1 MTTRGATP
9 THRSISAAALI
20 AVLVVGVATPSA
32 VATTTYRYWSY
43 WIVDAGTSPEWG
55 YASEGAGTR
64 VPADGSVEGWRF
76 GLAGQVSDIKPSV
89 EPDFESICAGTERQ
103 DDTKRV
109 GVVIDP
115 GTVDESPDGEQP
127 GALVATC
134 VVVDKSMPP
143 DWRSRKPSPTCEWS
157 PVSCVESTVIRRA
170 SARPWSRSLL
180 LPARMTHRRR
190 NPTRSTTSI
199 KSMLHPQLVDSPDE
213 PPTQETSPTTPLAA
227 ALTVSVIAVVG
238 FAAVAP
244 LSTGGDAMTAPT
256 VDDRARVTPL
266 CPTSHETTGPDG
278 CTRWP
283 GGRGLSVSQS
293 RPA

>member
-9 THRSISAAALI
+9 THRSISAAVLI

-43 WIVDAGTSPEWG
+43 WIVDAGASPEWG

-109 GVVIDP
+109 GIVIDP
-115 GTVDESPDGEQP
+115 EPSTSRPTANNPAHSWPPASSSMNPRPDLAIAQAVADVRVESGFVCGIDGYPASECAPLVEVPTGSRADDASPD
-127 GALVATC
+127 A
-134 VVVDKSMPP
+134 
-143 DWRSRKPSPTCEWS
+143 
-157 PVSCVESTVIRRA
+157 IRRGRQRRSNRCCIRSCRLPRRA
-170 SARPWSRSLL
+170 AHTRDVPHNTARRCAHGVGYRGGGLRS
-180 LPARMTHRRR
+180 
-190 NPTRSTTSI
+190 
-199 KSMLHPQLVDSPDE
+199 
-213 PPTQETSPTTPLAA
+213 
-227 ALTVSVIAVVG
+227 
-238 FAAVAP
+238 VAP
-244 LSTGGDAMTAPT
+244 LSTGGGAMTAPT
-256 VDDRARVTPL
+256 VTSGTSPPL

-283 GGRGLSVSQS
+283 GGRGLWVS
-293 RPA
+293 RPRPA

>member
-1 MTTRGATP
+1 VTTRGATP

-76 GLAGQVSDIKPSV
+76 GFAGQVSDIKPSV

-134 VVVDKSMPP
+134 VVVDKSATGLAIAQAVADMRVESGFVCGIDGYPASECAP
-143 DWRSRKPSPTCEWS
+143 LVEVPTTSRADDASPTQSDE
-157 PVSCVESTVIRRA
+157 VDNVDQIDAA
-170 SARPWSRSLL
+170 SAV
-180 LPARMTHRRR
+180 
-190 NPTRSTTSI
+190 
-199 KSMLHPQLVDSPDE
+199 VDSPDE

-227 ALTVSVIAVVG
+227 ALTVSVIAAVG
-238 FAAVAP
+238 FALWRRSRQAA
-244 LSTGGDAMTAPT
+244 
-256 VDDRARVTPL
+256 
-266 CPTSHETTGPDG
+266 
-278 CTRWP
+278 TR
-283 GGRGLSVSQS
+283 
-293 RPA
+293 

>member
-134 VVVDKSMPP
+134 VVVDESATGLAIAQAVADMRVESGFVCGIDGYPASECAP
-143 DWRSRKPSPTCEWS
+143 LVEVPTTSRADDASPTQSDEVDNVDQIDAAS
-157 PVSCVESTVIRRA
+157 GVS
-170 SARPWSRSLL
+170 
-180 LPARMTHRRR
+180 
-190 NPTRSTTSI
+190 
-199 KSMLHPQLVDSPDE
+199 DSPDE

-238 FAAVAP
+238 IALWRRSRQAA
-244 LSTGGDAMTAPT
+244 
-256 VDDRARVTPL
+256 
-266 CPTSHETTGPDG
+266 
-278 CTRWP
+278 TR
-283 GGRGLSVSQS
+283 
-293 RPA
+293 